1 MEIDVTEAG
10 ASRAEL
16 PVSEAGS
23 VARIVAAGVAGA
35 LGGLL
40 LGGLVYGSLVV
51 GLFGALGGAVVGM
64 IGALKALEPR

>member
-1 MEIDVTEAG
+1 MAINVT
-10 ASRAEL
+10 RTEL
-16 PVSEAGS
+16 PVSEAGG
-23 VARIVAAGVAGA
+23 VARIIAGGVGGA

-64 IGALKALEPR
+64 IGAVKALEPR